1 MLNYKGKPVHITMV
15 YIKSL
20 NSYNLWSLWKSSS
33 FLPGDSGVARAAPD
47 TTFAAEGASPDGGF
61 GGPSLPVS
69 EVE

>member
-1 MLNYKGKPVHITMV
+1 MV

-33 FLPGDSGVARAAPD
+33 FLPGDSGVGWPD

>member
-1 MLNYKGKPVHITMV
+1 MV

-20 NSYNLWSLWKSSS
+20 NSYNLWKSSS
-33 FLPGDSGVARAAPD
+33 FLPGDSGVACAAPD

-61 GGPSLPVS
+61 GGPSLLVP